1 VIFDHF
7 TSSMKMQH
15 TVSPKS
21 WLLTNKGST
30 MLTLR
35 CEFTYGIHVERVE
48 QGEHD
53 VLDSMHD
60 GGDLLELFFYCRRIP
75 LQAKCSSTARCA
87 ANSRMAYMCH
97 GYCHPALTLP

>member
-1 VIFDHF
+1 
-7 TSSMKMQH
+7 
-15 TVSPKS
+15 
-21 WLLTNKGST
+21 

-75 LQAKCSSTARCA
+75 LQAKCSSTARCTA
-87 ANSRMAYMCH
+87 TSRMAYTCAMVTATWRSPYHHCFVVMSLDRQ
-97 GYCHPALTLP
+97 ATL